1 MISIF
6 AMNFI
11 DRALCPIARR
21 PAGWPRSHRNHLSES
36 SVDEIVETT
45 EEFMD
50 RLDQLLLALHR
61 R

>member
-1 MISIF
+1 LSY
-6 AMNFI
+6 
-11 DRALCPIARR
+11 RA
-21 PAGWPRSHRNHLSES
+21 PAGRVALLAPES